1 MFGSCV
7 FLLTS
12 NAVCGEWHHVAP
24 LARSQAEYP
33 NPSGAYESE
42 PVGKLEPHVGHR
54 LDAVEVTNP

>member
-1 MFGSCV
+1 M
-7 FLLTS
+7 
-12 NAVCGEWHHVAP
+12 AP